1 MLSAS
6 RKGVRVSLIL
16 GLCAA
21 TVLVP
26 AAAQARV
33 FIGVGVPFPPIYAPP
48 PVYYAPP
55 PVYYPP
61 PPAYAPGPA
70 YTPAP
75 SGYYGG
81 YGGYGGD
88 SGYGGDNSSY
98 GGYGSYAGYSGT
110 CYAGAYTCAAPPN
123 ATAGSQCTC
132 PGIGAPSYGTVR

>member
-1 MLSAS
+1 MQEWEFRSMLFAS

-21 TVLVP
+21 AVLLP

-33 FIGVGVPFPPIYAPP
+33 FIGLGLPLPLYAPP

-61 PPAYAPGPA
+61 PVAYSPPPAYGSVP
-70 YTPAP
+70 
-75 SGYYGG
+75 
-81 YGGYGGD
+81 GYGGD
-88 SGYGGDNSSY
+88 YGGI
-98 GGYGSYAGYSGT
+98 

-123 ATAGSQCTC
+123 APAGSPCSC

>member
-6 RKGVRVSLIL
+6 RKGVRISLIW

-21 TVLVP
+21 GALLP

-33 FIGVGVPFPPIYAPP
+33 FIGLGIPVPPIYVPP

-55 PVYYPP
+55 PAYYPP
-61 PPAYAPGPA
+61 PPAYAPAPA

-81 YGGYGGD
+81 PGGDSGYGGYGGD
-88 SGYGGDNSSY
+88 SGYGSY
-98 GGYGSYAGYSGT
+98 GGGT
-110 CYAGAYTCAAPPN
+110 CFAGAYTCAAPPN
-123 ATAGSQCTC
+123 APAGSPCSC